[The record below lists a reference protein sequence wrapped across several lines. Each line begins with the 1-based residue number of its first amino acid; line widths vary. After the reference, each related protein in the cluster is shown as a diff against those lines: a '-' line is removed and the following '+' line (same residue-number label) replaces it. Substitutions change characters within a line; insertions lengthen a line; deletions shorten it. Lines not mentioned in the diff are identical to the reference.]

1 MNKLKEEIEIP
12 LEVVAEAQ
20 PETQPAKE
28 KTAQPS
34 RAKKVFRL
42 LDGSF
47 MTRETAVAWL
57 PFIFFACLLG
67 LVYISMRYYNEKNI
81 IRMNAITNEL
91 KELRSEYITTKS
103 ELMFK
108 SKQSE
113 VAKAVV
119 ETGLKES
126 VVPPKKIVVT
136 KNELNT
142 KK

>member
-1 MNKLKEEIEIP
+1 MNKIKEDIEIP
-12 LEVVAEAQ
+12 TEAV
-20 PETQPAKE
+20 PEKQEKATSNPPA
-28 KTAQPS
+28 A
-34 RAKKVFRL
+34 RNVMRF

-47 MTRETAVAWL
+47 MTKENVVDML
-57 PFIFFACLLG
+57 PFLLFVSLIG
-67 LVYISMRYYNEKNI
+67 IIYIGNRYYSEKNVFK
-81 IRMNAITNEL
+81 MNAISNEL

-113 VAKAVV
+113 VARSVA

-136 KNELNT
+136 KEELNT
-142 KK
+142 K

>member
-1 MNKLKEEIEIP
+1 MMNRIKEDTEVLKES
-12 LEVVAEAQ
+12 V
-20 PETQPAKE
+20 PEKME
-28 KTAQPS
+28 KPS
-34 RAKKVFRL
+34 DISGMKKVLRL

-47 MTRETAVAWL
+47 MTRENVVDLL
-57 PFIFFACLLG
+57 PFLLFVSLIG
-67 LVYISMRYYNEKNI
+67 IIYISNSYYSEKNI
-81 IRMNAITNEL
+81 IRMNVISNEL

-113 VAKAVV
+113 VAKAVA

-136 KNELNT
+136 SEELNT
-142 KK
+142 EK

>member
-1 MNKLKEEIEIP
+1 MNKLKEDIEIP
-12 LEVVAEAQ
+12 TEAA
-20 PETQPAKE
+20 PEKQEKAATNPPA
-28 KTAQPS
+28 A
-34 RAKKVFRL
+34 RKVMRF

-47 MTRETAVAWL
+47 MTKENVVEML
-57 PFIFFACLLG
+57 PFLLFVSLIG
-67 LVYISMRYYNEKNI
+67 ILYIGNRYYSEKNVF
-81 IRMNAITNEL
+81 RMNAISNEL

-113 VAKAVV
+113 VAKAIA

-136 KNELNT
+136 KEELNT
-142 KK
+142 K

>member
-1 MNKLKEEIEIP
+1 MNKLKEDIEIP
-12 LEVVAEAQ
+12 TEAV
-20 PETQPAKE
+20 PEKQEKPATNQPA
-28 KTAQPS
+28 A
-34 RAKKVFRL
+34 RNVMRF

-47 MTRETAVAWL
+47 MTKENVVDML
-57 PFIFFACLLG
+57 PFLLFVSLIG
-67 LVYISMRYYNEKNI
+67 IIYIGNRYYSEKNVFK
-81 IRMNAITNEL
+81 MNAISNEL

-113 VAKAVV
+113 VARSVA

-136 KNELNT
+136 KEELNT
-142 KK
+142 K

>member
-1 MNKLKEEIEIP
+1 MNKLKEDIEIP
-12 LEVVAEAQ
+12 SEAV
-20 PETQPAKE
+20 PEPKE
-28 KTAQPS
+28 KAATNPPAA
-34 RAKKVFRL
+34 RKVMRF

-47 MTRETAVAWL
+47 MTKENVVDML
-57 PFIFFACLLG
+57 PFLLFISFIG
-67 LVYISMRYYNEKNI
+67 IIYIGNRYYSEKNVFK
-81 IRMNAITNEL
+81 MNAISNEL

-113 VAKAVV
+113 VAKAVA

-136 KNELNT
+136 NEELNT
-142 KK
+142 K

>member
-1 MNKLKEEIEIP
+1 MNKIKEDIEIP
-12 LEVVAEAQ
+12 SEAI
-20 PETQPAKE
+20 PEKKE
-28 KTAQPS
+28 KSTEAEG
-34 RAKKVFRL
+34 AKKVLRV

-47 MTRETAVAWL
+47 MAKENVVEWV
-57 PFIFFACLLG
+57 PFLLFLSLVGIF
-67 LVYISMRYYNEKNI
+67 YISIRYYSEKNVF
-81 IRMNAITNEL
+81 RMNSISNEL

-113 VAKAVV
+113 VAKAVA

-136 KNELNT
+136 NDELYTGN
-142 KK
+142 

>member
-1 MNKLKEEIEIP
+1 MNKLKEDIEIP
-12 LEVVAEAQ
+12 TEAV
-20 PETQPAKE
+20 PEPKE
-28 KTAQPS
+28 KTAANPPAA
-34 RAKKVFRL
+34 RKVMRF

-47 MTRETAVAWL
+47 MTKENVVDLL
-57 PFIFFACLLG
+57 PFLLFISLIG
-67 LVYISMRYYNEKNI
+67 IIYIGNRYYSEKNVFK
-81 IRMNAITNEL
+81 MNAISNEL

-113 VAKAVV
+113 VAKAVA

-136 KNELNT
+136 KEELDT
-142 KK
+142 K